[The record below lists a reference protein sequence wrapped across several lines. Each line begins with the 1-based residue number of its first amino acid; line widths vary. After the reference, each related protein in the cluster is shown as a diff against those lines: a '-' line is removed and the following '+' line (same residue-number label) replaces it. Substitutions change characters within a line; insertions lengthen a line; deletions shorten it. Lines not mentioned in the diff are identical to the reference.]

1 MTTRLLAVSLL
12 AAALTL
18 AGCGGSNLAP
28 FPPAPGP
35 PAGGGDAEAIDVGPM
50 LIRPASTAGFKAE
63 DLGSQGRCALVALY
77 GAQIDYM
84 ASQAMLDR
92 IVFSSDR
99 DGFNDIWVCNMDGSS
114 ATQITNNGADE
125 YRAQWSHDGTH
136 IVFDRRWPSQDSEIM
151 TMKADGS
158 TIRTLTSN
166 SADDTNASWSHDSR
180 RIVFDTFRTGN
191 WEIYTM
197 YEDDSSQTNISNHPS
212 ADRYPDWGPLNT
224 YPDIA
229 FCSDRDGDYE
239 LFTMDADGSGQ
250 TQVTFNTSTDRGPA
264 WNPDGYYIA
273 LDRWMGPGDPEIFK
287 MTYSGGSVVRLSNDP
302 DTDQAPA
309 WSSNGNWIAFRS
321 DRQSNADIWVQN
333 TAEPYQ
339 AFRVTKNSAHD
350 DFPDLGGPTMQT
362 ERVLI
367 GPPGSDWGGLD
378 PVWSSAYAG
387 VVAFD
392 NDGYRNFVR
401 IGIRAIDLGSLDVT
415 PLMQTSQGGPDLVG
429 VVVEA
434 TKIVNL
440 REDAGRGYAPTVWD
454 LDPLDAGAALLYFS
468 GWTGK
473 LVSVLAV
480 DDSIYPSAAGAAA
493 DTLRQRVEGDRVIV
507 EGQFRAVLDAEGR
520 NVAPDGATQV
530 SLDAEG
536 RAVAV
541 Q

>member
-1 MTTRLLAVSLL
+1 MTTRLLTVSLL
-12 AAALTL
+12 AAALTF
-18 AGCGGSNLAP
+18 AGCGGSNVAP

-35 PAGGGDAEAIDVGPM
+35 PAGGGDAEAMDVGPM

-99 DGFNDIWVCNMDGSS
+99 DGFNDIWVCNMDGSG

-125 YRAQWSHDGTH
+125 YRAQWSHDGTR
-136 IVFDRRWPSQDSEIM
+136 IVFDRRWPSQDSEII
-151 TMKADGS
+151 TMEADGS
-158 TIRTLTSN
+158 TIRTLTAN
-166 SADDTNASWSHDSR
+166 TADDTNASWSHDSR

-197 YEDDSSQTNISNHPS
+197 YEDDSSQTNISNHPN
-212 ADRYPDWGPLNT
+212 ADRYPDWGPLTT

-250 TQVTFNTSTDRGPA
+250 TQVTLNTRTDRGPA
-264 WNPDGYYIA
+264 WNPGGYFVA
-273 LDRWMGPGDPEIFK
+273 LDRWMGAGDTEVFR
-287 MTYSGGSVVRLSNDP
+287 MTYTGGSVQRLSNDP
-302 DTDQAPA
+302 GTDQSPA
-309 WSSNGNWIAFRS
+309 WSSNGEWFAFRS
-321 DRQSNADIWVQN
+321 DRQGSADIWLQE
-333 TAEPYQ
+333 TAEPYS

-350 DFPDLGGPTMQT
+350 DFPDLGSPTVQA

-378 PVWSSAYAG
+378 PIWSSAYAG

-392 NDGYRNFVR
+392 DVGYRNFVR
-401 IGIRAIDLGSLDVT
+401 IGIRAIDVGSLEVT

-434 TKIVNL
+434 TEIINL
-440 REDAGRGYAPTVWD
+440 REDAGRGYDPTVWD
-454 LDPLDAGAALLYFS
+454 LDPLDAGAALLYFHS
-468 GWTGK
+468 YTGK

-480 DDSIYPSAAGAAA
+480 DDSTYPSAAGARGVAV
-493 DTLRQRVEGDRVIV
+493 TQRIEGDRLIVEGD
-507 EGQFRAVLDAEGR
+507 FAAVFDAQGR
-520 NVAPDGATQV
+520 NLAPDGATQV

-536 RAVAV
+536 RAIAV